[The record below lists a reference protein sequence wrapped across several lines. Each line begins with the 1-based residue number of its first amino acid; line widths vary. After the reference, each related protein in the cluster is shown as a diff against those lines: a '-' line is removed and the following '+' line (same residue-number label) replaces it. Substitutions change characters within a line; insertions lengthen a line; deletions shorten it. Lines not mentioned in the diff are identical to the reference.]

1 MKLCGIVERYRRMSA
16 GFVTFALLT
25 FFPDSAL
32 SQQTLVV
39 DQTDPKGWVFNAKPD
54 ISQSGEAPIL
64 GISDHENGTG
74 SLNFSTTTAPSSSRS
89 VTLLQGDFPESLS
102 SVKKLNDLES
112 MSWYVHH
119 STSGKYPKIAIWA
132 EWEDDDNLTQREAL
146 YFVPESFSVSP
157 NQWFRIEVN
166 LNKSKFRNNGATTDG
181 KKETRTFATWRETV
195 GDYRIQSIQISY
207 NSPGIEYTSYVDYV
221 EVNGTSF
228 NFESALLPAP
238 DAPTSLTATPGDS
251 SVSVAFIPGD
261 DYGYPISD
269 YEYRIGDTEWVSAGT
284 ALSPIEVS
292 DGLTNGEDYT
302 LQLRAVSEAGEG
314 AIGYVSFK
322 PKAPTTAVTLEVNA
336 ENLRGFHLAGFSS
349 DYVKGRDNTGI
360 ADDAGGSAS
369 LNAGL
374 EGKGGDRWGLF
385 LNPGDVAQ
393 RVITRLYDL
402 ESLSFRVWTDDKRNY
417 PQLGFRMKRQTTV
430 ADVTWEQLNV
440 KMSEAP
446 DVTPG
451 GWQTFTVDFDATIFM
466 NADNAAAAG
475 EEPSGKFNR
484 TLNEWIRLYG
494 DREIS
499 VFRWQTGNGRESIQT
514 IQDTYIDYIE
524 INGVTYDFEE
534 VPLLSAPDAPVV
546 SATPGDQSAQV
557 SFSVPDDNGS
567 PITDYQYQVG
577 TEEWASA
584 GTSSPF
590 TITGLKNGRT
600 VEIRMRA
607 INAAGPGA
615 DSAPANVTPGGGP
628 LPPTNLAATP
638 GNGAALVSFN
648 AAGTGNGRDIIN
660 YLVSTG
666 GAFVA
671 LSPADSVSPVV
682 VTGLT
687 NGQATEIRLKTQ
699 TSLGLS
705 AASAPVS
712 VTPESGAAPPDA
724 PTITGSTSGDET
736 VSITFTPGGDN
747 GAAITNYEYSLN
759 GGDWT
764 ARSPASTASPLA
776 IDGLDNGLTYMI
788 SLRAVNAEG
797 AGANSDIHYFK
808 LPLIQSVVTAPD
820 GGSLQLEIEAQPGST
835 CGIDRN
841 SLALVPAPALD
852 GNVISAYPN
861 MLDFTLVNCAPGESV
876 EVAITLSRDPPENS
890 IAYKYTNGVWSAI
903 QGATLVNRV
912 MRCTLQDGGPLDES
926 PLAGT
931 IEDPAAIA
939 VPSGKPDAPYDLTA
953 APGIG
958 SATISF
964 TAGSDH
970 GYEITNYLY
979 STDGVDYVPLN
990 PPDAASPVTITGLT
1004 SGEGVSI
1011 TLKAQN
1017 SKGDSPASEA
1027 VVVIPRAA
1035 PTPVPL
1041 PLWLLAAII
1050 GSLGWLGYR
1059 RLRLA

>member
-132 EWEDDDNLTQREAL
+132 EWEDEDNLTQREAL

-195 GDYRIQSIQISY
+195 GDYRIQSISISY

-238 DAPTSLTATPGDS
+238 DAPTSLIATPGDS

-466 NADNAAAAG
+466 NADNAAASG

-514 IQDTYIDYIE
+514 KQDTYIDYIE

-638 GNGAALVSFN
+638 SNGAALVSFN
-648 AAGTGNGRDIIN
+648 AAGAGNGRDIIN

-912 MRCTLQDGGPLDES
+912 MRYTLQDGGPLDES
-926 PLAGT
+926 PFAGT

>member
-195 GDYRIQSIQISY
+195 GDYRIQSISISY

-238 DAPTSLTATPGDS
+238 DAPTSLIATPGDS

-451 GWQTFTVDFDATIFM
+451 GWQIFTVDFDATIFM
-466 NADNAAAAG
+466 NADNAAASG

-514 IQDTYIDYIE
+514 EQDTYIDYIE

>member
-1 MKLCGIVERYRRMSA
+1 MRLRSVYELYRRSLT
-16 GFVTFALLT
+16 GFVALALLAV
-25 FFPDSAL
+25 FPSLAL
-32 SQQTLVV
+32 GQQTIVV
-39 DQTDPKGWVFNAKPD
+39 DQTDPKGWAFKTKPD

-64 GISDHENGTG
+64 GISDHESGTG
-74 SLNFSTTTAPSSSRS
+74 SLNFSTSTAPSSSRS

-146 YFVPESFSVSP
+146 YFVPEFVSVSP
-157 NQWFRIEVN
+157 NQWFRVEVN
-166 LNKSKFRNNGATTDG
+166 LNKSKFRNNGTTTGGEKD
-181 KKETRTFATWRETV
+181 TRTFATWLETV
-195 GDYRIQSIQISY
+195 GDYRIQSISISY

-251 SVSVAFIPGD
+251 SVSIAFIPGE

-284 ALSPIEVS
+284 AVSPIEVS

-349 DYVKGRDNTGI
+349 DYVKERDNTGI
-360 ADDAGGSAS
+360 ADNAGGTAS

-374 EGKGGDRWGLF
+374 VGAGGDRWGLF

-451 GWQTFTVDFDATIFM
+451 GWQTFTVDFDATIFQ

-475 EEPSGKFNR
+475 EESSGKFNR

-499 VFRWQTGNGRESIQT
+499 VFRWQTGNGRESIKTNQE
-514 IQDTYIDYIE
+514 TYIDFIE

-546 SATPGDQSAQV
+546 SATAGDQSALV

-577 TEEWASA
+577 TQEWASA
-584 GTSSPF
+584 GTRSPF

-607 INAAGPGA
+607 INAAGPGD
-615 DSAPANVTPGGGP
+615 DSETEYVTPAGAP

-648 AAGTGNGRDIIN
+648 AAGTGNGREIIN

-666 GAFVA
+666 GPFVA

-687 NGQATEIRLKTQ
+687 NGQATEIRLQTQ
-699 TSLGLS
+699 TSLGFS
-705 AASAPVS
+705 TPSAPVS

-736 VSITFTPGGDN
+736 VSIAFTAGGDN
-747 GAAITNYEYSLN
+747 GAAITNYEYSVN

-764 ARSPASTASPLA
+764 ARSPASTASPLV

-788 SLRAVNAEG
+788 SLRAVNAQG

-808 LPLIQSVVTAPD
+808 LPLIESIVTAPD
-820 GGSLQLEIEAQPGST
+820 GGSLQLDIQAQPGST

-912 MRCTLQDGGPLDES
+912 IRYTLQDGGPLDES
-926 PLAGT
+926 PFAGT

-953 APGIG
+953 TPGIG

-979 STDGVDYVPLN
+979 STDGVDYVPLS
-990 PPDAASPVTITGLT
+990 PADAASPVTITGLT
-1004 SGEGVSI
+1004 SNEGVSI

-1035 PTPVPL
+1035 PRPVPL

-1059 RLRLA
+1059 RLSA

>member
-1 MKLCGIVERYRRMSA
+1 MRLRSVYERYRRSLT
-16 GFVTFALLT
+16 GFVALALFAV
-25 FFPDSAL
+25 FPSPAL
-32 SQQTLVV
+32 GQQTIVV
-39 DQTDPKGWVFNAKPD
+39 DQTDPKGWAFKTKPD

-64 GISDHENGTG
+64 GISDHESGTG
-74 SLNFSTTTAPSSSRS
+74 SLNFSTSTAPSSSRS

-146 YFVPESFSVSP
+146 YFVPEFVSVSP
-157 NQWFRIEVN
+157 NQWFRVEVN
-166 LNKSKFRNNGATTDG
+166 LNKSKFRNNGTTTGGEKD
-181 KKETRTFATWRETV
+181 TRTFATWLETV
-195 GDYRIQSIQISY
+195 GDYRIQSISISY

-251 SVSVAFIPGD
+251 SVSIAFIPGE

-284 ALSPIEVS
+284 AVSPIEVS

-349 DYVKGRDNTGI
+349 DYVKERDNTGI
-360 ADDAGGSAS
+360 ADNAGGTAS

-374 EGKGGDRWGLF
+374 VGAGGDRWGLF

-393 RVITRLYDL
+393 REITRLYDL

-430 ADVTWEQLNV
+430 GDVTWEQLNV
-440 KMSEAP
+440 KMSKAP

-451 GWQTFTVDFDATIFM
+451 GWQTFTVDFDATLFM
-466 NADNAAAAG
+466 NADNAAGAG

-484 TLNEWIRLYG
+484 TLNEWIRDYG

-499 VFRWQTGNGRESIQT
+499 VFRWQTGNGRESIKTNQE
-514 IQDTYIDYIE
+514 TYIDFIE

-546 SATPGDQSAQV
+546 SATAGDQSALV

-577 TEEWASA
+577 TQEWASA
-584 GTSSPF
+584 GTRSPF

-607 INAAGPGA
+607 INAAGPGD
-615 DSAPANVTPGGGP
+615 DSETEYVTPAGAP

-648 AAGTGNGRDIIN
+648 AAGTGNGREIIN

-666 GAFVA
+666 GPFVA

-687 NGQATEIRLKTQ
+687 NGQATEIRLQTQ
-699 TSLGLS
+699 TSLGFS
-705 AASAPVS
+705 TPSAPVS

-736 VSITFTPGGDN
+736 VSIAFTAGGDN
-747 GAAITNYEYSLN
+747 GAAITNYEYSVN

-764 ARSPASTASPLA
+764 ARSPASTASPLV

-788 SLRAVNAEG
+788 SLRAVNAQG

-808 LPLIQSVVTAPD
+808 LPLIESIVTAPD
-820 GGSLQLEIEAQPGST
+820 GGSLQLDIQAQPGST

-912 MRCTLQDGGPLDES
+912 IRYTLQDGGPLDES
-926 PLAGT
+926 PFAGT

-953 APGIG
+953 TPGIG

-979 STDGVDYVPLN
+979 STDGVDYVPLS
-990 PPDAASPVTITGLT
+990 PADAASPVTITGLT
-1004 SGEGVSI
+1004 SNEGVSI

-1035 PTPVPL
+1035 PRPVPL
-1041 PLWLLAAII
+1041 PLWLLAALM
-1050 GSLGWLGYR
+1050 GSVGWLGYR